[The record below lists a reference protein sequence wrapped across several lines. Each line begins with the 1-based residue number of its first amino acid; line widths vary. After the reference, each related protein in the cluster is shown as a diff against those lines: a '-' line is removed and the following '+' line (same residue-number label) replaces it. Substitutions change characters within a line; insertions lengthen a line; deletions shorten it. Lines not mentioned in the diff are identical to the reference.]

1 VVASALYTLTKAI
14 VAASFPLACIL
25 KFFPHETEGRR
36 IWKIPLTGKPRYFQ
50 THDTNKNAYVW
61 CHATSPACLI
71 GVLKLGIVA
80 PSCRDQI
87 WMDRSWSGF
96 FGTATYNL
104 TEETFYASFCNDL
117 RQGRI

>member
-1 VVASALYTLTKAI
+1 MVASALYTLTKAI

-25 KFFPHETEGRR
+25 KSFPHETEGRR

-80 PSCRDQI
+80 PTCRDQI

-104 TEETFYASFCNDL
+104 TEENIL
-117 RQGRI
+117 RIILQ